1 MNSQFKRGII
11 EMCVLKMIS
20 REDMYGFQLIESISK
35 EVEVN
40 ENTVYP
46 ILRRLTKQGLFDTY
60 SKSMNVGAPRKYYS
74 LTKDGALKLNE
85 YEGEWRK
92 FLDGVYKILG
102 GTTYEK

>member
-20 REDMYGFQLIESISK
+20 REDMYGFQLIDTISQ

-46 ILRRLTKQGLFDTY
+46 ILRRLTKQGLFNTY
-60 SKSMNVGAPRKYYS
+60 TKSMSIGAPRKYYS
-74 LTKDGALKLNE
+74 LTDEGALKLNE
-85 YEGEWRK
+85 YESEWRK
-92 FLDGVYKILG
+92 FLDGVYRILG
-102 GTTYEK
+102 GNEDEK

>member
-20 REDMYGFQLIESISK
+20 REDMYGFQLIETISQ

-60 SKSMNVGAPRKYYS
+60 SKSMSIGAPRKYYS
-74 LTKDGALKLNE
+74 LTKEGTLKLSE
-85 YEGEWRK
+85 YEGEWRE
-92 FLDGVYKILG
+92 FLDGVYRILG
-102 GTTYEK
+102 GSKDEE

>member
-60 SKSMNVGAPRKYYS
+60 SKSMSVGAPRKYYS
-74 LTKDGALKLNE
+74 LTDTGEDKLSE
-85 YEGEWRK
+85 YELEWRK
-92 FLDGVYKILG
+92 FLDGVYRILG
-102 GTTYEK
+102 GSNNEE

>member
-20 REDMYGFQLIESISK
+20 REDMYGFQLIDTISQ
-35 EVEVN
+35 EIEVN

-60 SKSMNVGAPRKYYS
+60 TKSMNIGAPRKYYS
-74 LTKDGALKLNE
+74 ITEEGTLKLSE

-92 FLDGVYKILG
+92 FLDGVYRILG
-102 GTTYEK
+102 GNENEK